1 MRSSLLAGG
10 VRLRPAYARRSRS
23 GHVPIN
29 QPDVRF
35 GLRGSEMLCC
45 REMVRRAE
53 NSGWHRIACNL
64 L

>member
-10 VRLRPAYARRSRS
+10 VRLRPACAQRSRS

-29 QPDVRF
+29 QSDVRF
-35 GLRGSEMLCC
+35 GLRGSEMPRC
-45 REMVRRAE
+45 REMVRCAE
-53 NSGWHRIACNL
+53 NSGWYRIACNL